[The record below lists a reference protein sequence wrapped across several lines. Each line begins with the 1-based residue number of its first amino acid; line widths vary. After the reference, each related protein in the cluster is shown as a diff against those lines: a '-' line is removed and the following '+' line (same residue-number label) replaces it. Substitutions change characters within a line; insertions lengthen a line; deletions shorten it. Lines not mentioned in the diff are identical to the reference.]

1 MTLLD
6 ELPEAWRPILADT
19 LNSDAGWKLQQN
31 LIELLAP
38 GGDIFPPRH
47 AWFSALRGLAPAET
61 RVVIIGQDPYHGRGQ
76 ATGHAFAVVPTTK
89 TPPSLRNIFKLIE
102 LECGA
107 RVGPNADFSQLE
119 RQGVMLLNSV
129 LTVASGRPGSH
140 SKIGWQAFTDRV
152 LEAVARDPRPT
163 VFLLWGAEAQRK
175 AELLKADHNLV
186 LSGPHPSPLS
196 AHRGFFDSRHLT
208 TANEFLSERGYPAI
222 DWLAL
227 S

>member
-6 ELPEAWRPILADT
+6 EIPQGWRPILADT
-19 LNSDAGWKLQQN
+19 LTADAGRKLEQY
-31 LIELLAP
+31 LIDLLAK
-38 GGDIFPPRH
+38 GEDIFPPRRY
-47 AWFSALRGLAPAET
+47 WFAALNSLTAAET
-61 RVVIIGQDPYHGRGQ
+61 RVVIIGQDPYHGEGQ
-76 ATGHAFAVVPTTK
+76 ATGHAFAVGPLIK

-107 RVGPNADFSQLE
+107 RVGPKADLSQLE

-129 LTVASGRPGSH
+129 LTVTSGRPGSH
-140 SKIGWQAFTDRV
+140 SKIGWQALTDRV
-152 LEAVARDPRPT
+152 LEAVARDPSPT

-175 AELLKADHNLV
+175 AELLKAKHNLV

-196 AHRGFFDSRHLT
+196 AYRGFFDCRHLT
-208 TANEFLSERGYPAI
+208 RANAFLTEQGCPAI

>member
-19 LNSDAGWKLQQN
+19 LNSDAVRKLQQH
-31 LIELLAP
+31 LIDLLAE
-38 GGDIFPPRH
+38 GGEIFPPKH
-47 AWFSALRGLAPAET
+47 AWFSALRGLTPAET

-76 ATGHAFAVVPTTK
+76 ATGHAFAVEPSMK
-89 TPPSLRNIFKLIE
+89 RPPSLRNIFKLIE
-102 LECGA
+102 LECGTS
-107 RVGPNADFSQLE
+107 VSSSADLSRLE
-119 RQGVMLLNSV
+119 SQGVMLLNSV

-140 SKIGWQAFTDRV
+140 SKIGWQALTDRV
-152 LEAVARDPRPT
+152 LEAVARHPNPT

-175 AELLKADHNLV
+175 AELLQADHNLV
-186 LSGPHPSPLS
+186 LAGPHPSPLS
-196 AHRGFFDSRHLT
+196 AYRGFFDCCHLT
-208 TANEFLSERGYPAI
+208 TANAFLTEKGCSAI

>member
-6 ELPEAWRPILADT
+6 ELPEAWRSILADT
-19 LNSDAGWKLQQN
+19 LNSDAVRKLQQH
-31 LIELLAP
+31 LIDLLAE
-38 GGDIFPPRH
+38 GGEIFPPRH
-47 AWFSALRGLAPAET
+47 AWFSALRGLTPAET

-76 ATGHAFAVVPTTK
+76 ATGHAFAVGPSVK

-102 LECGA
+102 REYGTS
-107 RVGPNADFSQLE
+107 VPSNADLSRLE

-129 LTVASGRPGSH
+129 LTVAKGRPGSH
-140 SKIGWQAFTDRV
+140 SKIGWQAITDRV
-152 LEAVARDPRPT
+152 LEAVARDPNPT

-175 AELLKADHNLV
+175 AELLQANQNLV
-186 LSGPHPSPLS
+186 LAGPHPSPLS
-196 AHRGFFDSRHLT
+196 AYRGFFDCCHLT
-208 TANEFLSERGYPAI
+208 TANAFLTEKGCSAI

>member
-6 ELPEAWRPILADT
+6 ELPEAWRPVLADT
-19 LNSDAGWKLQQN
+19 LSSDAGRRLEHN
-31 LIELLAP
+31 LMDLLSRGA
-38 GGDIFPPRH
+38 DIFPPRH
-47 AWFSALRGLAPAET
+47 AWFSALRGLTPAAT
-61 RVVIIGQDPYHGRGQ
+61 RVVVIGQDPYHGQGQ
-76 ATGHAFAVVPTTK
+76 AMGHAFAVVPTMK

-102 LECGA
+102 LECG
-107 RVGPNADFSQLE
+107 VQVSSNADLSLLG

-140 SKIGWQAFTDRV
+140 SKLGWQAVTDRV
-152 LEAVARDPRPT
+152 LEAIARDPNPT
-163 VFLLWGAEAQRK
+163 VFMLWGAEAQRK

-196 AHRGFFDSRHLT
+196 AYRGFFECRHLT
-208 TANEFLSERGYPAI
+208 TANAFLTKKGLPAI

-227 S
+227 H

>member
-6 ELPEAWRPILADT
+6 DLPEAWRPILADT
-19 LNSDAGWKLQQN
+19 LNSDAGRKLQQH
-31 LIELLAP
+31 LIDLLAK
-38 GGDIFPPRH
+38 GEDIFPPRRY
-47 AWFSALRGLAPAET
+47 WFAALNSLTAAET
-61 RVVIIGQDPYHGRGQ
+61 RVVIIGQDPYHGEGQ
-76 ATGHAFAVVPTTK
+76 ATGHAFAVGPLLK

-107 RVGPNADFSQLE
+107 RVGPKADLSQLE

-129 LTVASGRPGSH
+129 LTVTSGRPGSH
-140 SKIGWQAFTDRV
+140 SKIGWQALTDRV
-152 LEAVARDPRPT
+152 LEAVARDPNPT

-175 AELLKADHNLV
+175 AELLQADHNLV
-186 LSGPHPSPLS
+186 LAGPHPSPLS
-196 AHRGFFDSRHLT
+196 AYRGFFGCRHLT
-208 TANEFLSERGYPAI
+208 TANAFLTEKGCSAI

>member
-6 ELPEAWRPILADT
+6 ELPEAWRQILADI
-19 LNSDAGWKLQQN
+19 LNSNDGRKLEQH
-31 LIELLAP
+31 LIDLLTQGAE
-38 GGDIFPPRH
+38 IFPPRH
-47 AWFSALRGLAPAET
+47 AWFSALDDLTPAET
-61 RVVIIGQDPYHGRGQ
+61 RVVIIGQDPYHGKGQ
-76 ATGHAFAVVPTTK
+76 ATGHAFAVMPAMK

-102 LECGA
+102 VECGA
-107 RVGPNADFSQLE
+107 RVSSSADLSRLQ
-119 RQGVMLLNSV
+119 RQGVMLLNSI
-129 LTVASGRPGSH
+129 LTVASGSPRSH
-140 SKIGWQAFTDRV
+140 SKMGWQAVTDRV
-152 LEAVARDPRPT
+152 LEAVACDPNPT

-196 AHRGFFDSRHLT
+196 AYRGFFDCGHLI
-208 TANEFLSERGYPAI
+208 TANDFLTAKGCPAI

>member
-1 MTLLD
+1 MTLID

-19 LNSDAGWKLQQN
+19 LNSDAGGRLEQH
-31 LIELLAP
+31 LIDLL
-38 GGDIFPPRH
+38 GQEGEIFPPRQ
-47 AWFSALRGLAPAET
+47 AWFSALRGLTPAET
-61 RVVIIGQDPYHGRGQ
+61 RAVIIGQDPYHGRGQ
-76 ATGHAFAVVPTTK
+76 ATGHAFAVEPSMK

-102 LECGA
+102 LECGTS
-107 RVGPNADFSQLE
+107 VSSSADLSGLE
-119 RQGVMLLNSV
+119 SQGVMLLNSV

-140 SKIGWQAFTDRV
+140 SKIGWQALTDRV
-152 LEAVARDPRPT
+152 LEAVARDPNPT

-196 AHRGFFDSRHLT
+196 AYRGFFDCRHLT
-208 TANEFLSERGYPAI
+208 MANDFLSENGFPAI

>member
-6 ELPEAWRPILADT
+6 DLPEAWRPILADT
-19 LNSDAGWKLQQN
+19 LNSDAGRKLQQH
-31 LIELLAP
+31 LIDLLAK
-38 GGDIFPPRH
+38 GEDIFPPRRY
-47 AWFSALRGLAPAET
+47 WFAALNSLTAAET
-61 RVVIIGQDPYHGRGQ
+61 RVVIIGQDPYHGEGQ
-76 ATGHAFAVVPTTK
+76 ATGHAFAVGPLLK

-107 RVGPNADFSQLE
+107 RVGPKADLSQLE

-129 LTVASGRPGSH
+129 LTVTSGRPGSH
-140 SKIGWQAFTDRV
+140 SKIGWQALTDRV
-152 LEAVARDPRPT
+152 LEAVARDPNPT

-175 AELLKADHNLV
+175 AELLQADHNLV
-186 LSGPHPSPLS
+186 LVGPHPSPLS
-196 AHRGFFDSRHLT
+196 AYRGFFDCCHLT
-208 TANEFLSERGYPAI
+208 TANAFLTEKGCSAI